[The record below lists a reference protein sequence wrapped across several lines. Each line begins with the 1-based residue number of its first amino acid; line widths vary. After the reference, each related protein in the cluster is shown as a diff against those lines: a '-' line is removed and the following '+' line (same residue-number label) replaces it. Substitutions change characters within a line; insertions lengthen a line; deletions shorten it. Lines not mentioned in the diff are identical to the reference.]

1 MIKVANSSK
10 EFSQLLAMKPNII
23 LFGAGNIAFKT
34 FEKYNF
40 KPTYLLDNNPDII
53 NTKAYGIEI
62 KSLKQ
67 IDMQFLLEGIIVI
80 CSTSIEEIYNQLISF
95 GIKSNQI
102 ILSPL
107 LNQVYIINK
116 FENKEIDFILSSG
129 LQNRH
134 PTEIKGG
141 GLYRIK
147 GDLDNYK
154 ITKIIEGPT
163 HGICEINKK
172 FFVVTEDLG
181 ICVLNEELVVTKKK
195 EIKKGLRPHGI
206 SYSRNENVYVLAC
219 SYGDCVLLL
228 DNNFNEIDK
237 IYLSNK
243 FEKFQ
248 GSPQHHCNDIFCENG
263 LAYVSAFSVKGHWKQ
278 GIFDG
283 GVIIIDIASRKVIDR
298 VHLDCLMPHNICSYE
313 DELLILDS
321 LNGRILGNG
330 FQTIGQFNGFTR
342 GFSTT
347 NSGVFLI
354 GQSKNRNFSRL
365 QGKAGNIS
373 LDNSVLVFDPS
384 LKISRTILMPNGL
397 SEIHAIHSL
406 I

>member
-1 MIKVANSSK
+1 MIITKTNK
-10 EFSQLLAMKPNII
+10 EFKEYLKKNYDIFI
-23 LFGAGNIAFKT
+23 FGAGNIAFKT

-40 KPTYLLDNNPDII
+40 IPNLVLDNNPDIS
-53 NTKAYGIEI
+53 NTKEYGILI
-62 KSLKQ
+62 KSPQEMDINLLKNA
-67 IDMQFLLEGIIVI
+67 IIII
-80 CSTSIEEIYNQLISF
+80 CSTSIQEINLQLISL
-95 GIKSNQI
+95 GINESQI

-107 LNQVYIINK
+107 LNQVYLINQ

-219 SYGDCVLLL
+219 SYGDCVFILNSDLE
-228 DNNFNEIDK
+228 EIGK
-237 IYLSNK
+237 VMLSDL
-243 FEKFQ
+243 FEKFEE
-248 GSPQHHCNDIFCENG
+248 SPQHHCNDIFCENG